1 MQTSGREGLIVRRS
15 ATNLYGAGQE
25 VWVPSDRWNY
35 YKRIKIER
43 FILRANGPTLSREAT
58 LDVGAGNSLYEWM
71 PHDVISADR
80 YHGQVIGKKRAI
92 VCDLEMLPFKAESFD
107 LVFCIGSVL
116 NYVSA
121 LEAIQELSRIITVGG
136 RLFLHFETSA
146 SFEQIA
152 RSSWNAQVFLNK
164 TVNSSRIDQ
173 IWIYSPAFIY
183 NALNEAGFR
192 ILQRSRFHILS
203 ALLTRAGISQN
214 WAAWA
219 ARLDVLFSWLGMFA
233 DDIIVLA
240 EKI

>member
-1 MQTSGREGLIVRRS
+1 MQTSEREALVVRRS
-15 ATNLYGAGQE
+15 ATDLYGAGQDI
-25 VWVPSDRWNY
+25 WLRSDRWNH
-35 YKRIKIER
+35 YKRTKIER
-43 FILRANGPTLSREAT
+43 FILRANSPTLSRHAA
-58 LDVGAGNSLYEWM
+58 LDAGAGNSQYEWM
-71 PHDVISADR
+71 PCDVVSADR
-80 YHGQVIGKKRAI
+80 YHDQVIGKKRAI

-121 LEAIQELSRIITVGG
+121 LEAIQELSRVITLGG

-146 SFEQIA
+146 SFEHVA
-152 RSSWNAQVFLNK
+152 RSSWNMPVFLNK
-164 TVNSSRIDQ
+164 TVNSSRVDH

-183 NALNEAGFR
+183 NALNAARFR
-192 ILQRSRFHILS
+192 VLQRSRFHILS

-214 WAAWA
+214 WSALAAH
-219 ARLDVLFSWLGMFA
+219 LDVLFPWLGMFA